1 MGGTIMN
8 EKTAVSGRFFTAPVL
23 TLMALGFVLGSCE
36 YVVVAILPDIA
47 QGLNA
52 SLGAAGKLVGVFA
65 AGYAVGTPI
74 VTAAT
79 GRVPRFW
86 LLMVLMGLF
95 LAANALSMLAPSL
108 WVLYAARALA
118 AVLTG
123 TLTAVALLFVGE
135 VTPPEHTAK
144 AVSMVYAGMSLATVV
159 GNPLNK
165 TICRLLGWRAAFA
178 VILTVG
184 VLLLPVLLR
193 TLPRSS
199 ASAGGSGFLR
209 QFAVL
214 RDRRYSLCVLMTI
227 ACYAA
232 TYVVYTYLTPIL
244 TGVLGVGE
252 DAVSPLLMV
261 VGLCCVTSN
270 LLAGWLGER
279 GGVSKTPAVLAMQ
292 AVLFSAMP
300 FLLRGRWA
308 GIASVLGMC
317 LLMYVI
323 STPVQVHALALAK
336 REHPYA
342 MNLCASTLSVAGNIG
357 IALGSFASSELQAVV
372 GMEHLGFPAA
382 AVALAGLGLNLLLL
396 RACRRG

>member
-79 GRVPRFW
+79 GRVPRFR

-95 LAANALSMLAPSL
+95 LAANALSMLAPNL
-108 WVLYAARALA
+108 WVLYVARALA

-178 VILTVG
+178 VILAVG
-184 VLLLPVLLR
+184 ALLLPVLRR
-193 TLPRSS
+193 TLPRSGALTES
-199 ASAGGSGFLR
+199 SGFLR
-209 QFAVL
+209 QFTVL

-292 AVLFSAMP
+292 AALFSAMP

>member
-1 MGGTIMN
+1 MS
-8 EKTAVSGRFFTAPVL
+8 KQRTAGQLLTAPVL
-23 TLMALGFVLGSCE
+23 ALTALGFVLGGCE
-36 YVVVAILPDIA
+36 YVSVVILPDIA
-47 QGLNA
+47 ADLGV
-52 SLGAAGKLVGVFA
+52 SLSAAGRLVSVFA
-65 AGYAVGTPI
+65 AGYAIGTP
-74 VTAAT
+74 VTMAAT
-79 GRVPRFW
+79 ARLPRFR
-86 LLMVLMGLF
+86 LLMALMALF
-95 LAANALSMLAPSL
+95 LAVNTLSMLAPNIA
-108 WVLYAARALA
+108 VLYIARALA

-123 TLTAVALLFVGE
+123 TLTAVALLFVRQ
-135 VTPPEHTAK
+135 VAPPEHTAQ
-144 AVSMVYAGMSLATVV
+144 AVAMLYTGMSLATVV